1 MSLGGKTTTS
11 IDPDLKKAAL
21 ENLEMTRRAG
31 QLGFVPYKGAT
42 VAGFQPM
49 QLAAMQNLNTGLD
62 AFGMGASPLPT
73 GEDLSSYPIYQEQ
86 LAMMAPGQRDFINS
100 MFIDPMTGAAPTMQY
115 GAQPA
120 ANQAAANQATA
131 NQAAAAAMAQR
142 GGRDSDYSPTRG
154 GGRGTMSF
162 DTIGSYMPGGVNTRN
177 PGSLANRMA
186 AAATSRPAGPTAPTG
201 GRASKAPP
209 SRSTGKRK

>member
-31 QLGFVPYKGAT
+31 QLGFVPYKGAS

-62 AFGMGASPLPT
+62 AFGFGGSPMPT
-73 GEDLSSYPIYQEQ
+73 GEDLSAYPIYQEQ

-115 GAQPA
+115 GAQPD
-120 ANQAAANQATA
+120 ANKAAAD
-131 NQAAAAAMAQR
+131 QAAAAAMAQR
-142 GGRDSDYSPTRG
+142 DGRDASDRATMPSG
-154 GGRGTMSF
+154 GGTRSF
-162 DTIGSYMPGGVNTRN
+162 NTVGSYMPGGVNTRN
-177 PGSLANRMA
+177 PGSLANRTA

>member
-62 AFGMGASPLPT
+62 AFGMGASPMPT

-120 ANQAAANQATA
+120 ANQAAAD
-131 NQAAAAAMAQR
+131 QAAAAAMAQR
-142 GGRDSDYSPTRG
+142 GGRDGGYSPTMG

-186 AAATSRPAGPTAPTG
+186 AAATSRPVGPTAPTG

>member
-21 ENLEMTRRAG
+21 EQLEMTRRAG

-62 AFGMGASPLPT
+62 AFGMGGSPMPT
-73 GEDLSSYPIYQEQ
+73 GGDLSPYPIYQEQ
-86 LAMMAPGQRDFINS
+86 LAQMAPGQRDFINS
-100 MFIDPMTGAAPTMQY
+100 MFVDPMTGAAPTMQY

-120 ANQAAANQATA
+120 ANQAAANQA
-131 NQAAAAAMAQR
+131 AAAAMAQR
-142 GGRDSDYSPTRG
+142 GGRDSDYSPTMG
-154 GGRGTMSF
+154 GGRETMSF

-186 AAATSRPAGPTAPTG
+186 AAVTSRPAGPTAPTG